1 MEMSQFPHPLINLP
15 FVGDTATWAVMM
27 RAGGA
32 TLEAKGPYQRRT
44 ARTRTTILTQAGPL
58 DLSVPVHTGHS
69 LVYKDTRINYDTR
82 WDRQM
87 MYALKTAYNSSP
99 FFEFFEREFADLL
112 SRRYAFL
119 WDLNA
124 DMLETISSLAG
135 IGLNIKETDRFA
147 PATEGQVDL
156 RIAVEIKFAHKMR
169 DLCAPVEYTQ
179 VFATPYTERPFTP
192 WMSVLDLLFNMGP
205 ESRNVLRAMAAA
217 PMTSEKKMTRQAKEA
232 PTERKC

>member
-1 MEMSQFPHPLINLP
+1 MEMSQFQHPLINLP
-15 FVGDTATWAVMM
+15 FAGDTATWAVMM

-82 WDRQM
+82 WERQM

-99 FFEFFEREFADLL
+99 FFEFFEREISDLL
-112 SRRYAFL
+112 GRRHTFL

-135 IGLNIKETDRFA
+135 IRLDVKETDSFA
-147 PATEGQVDL
+147 PSAEGQVDL
-156 RIAVEIKFAHKMR
+156 RIAVEVKFAHKMR
-169 DLCAPVEYTQ
+169 DLCTPVEYTQ
-179 VFATPYTERPFTP
+179 VFSTPYTTKPFTP
-192 WMSVLDLLFNMGP
+192 WMSMLDLLFNMGP
-205 ESRNVLRAMAAA
+205 ESRNVLRAMTATFD
-217 PMTSEKKMTRQAKEA
+217 PSEK
-232 PTERKC
+232 